1 MSYFWTLVVY
11 GAIVGSLYG
20 LVAMG
25 FAMIYKVSGVIN
37 FAQGEVMMLIAYIS
51 YTVALQTGGNLLIQF
66 GVIVVTSGLVG
77 VVIERVIVRPMLGR
91 STFSIVM
98 LTIALAVFIRAIV
111 GLLWDTDAHRYPI
124 EAGRTI
130 INLMGINVMSAQLVL
145 LVVFFMTCF
154 ALWAFLRFSIMGVAL
169 RAAASN
175 PTVTM
180 LMGISVKNIYR
191 SAWIISALISG
202 MAGVLY
208 ANIYHIGPDIAGIG
222 TRAFPAAILGGL
234 DSILGAGAAGV
245 IIGIVENLAG
255 GYLGSGYKEI
265 AGFVVVL
272 LVLMIKPYG
281 LFGEREIERV

>member
-11 GAIVGSLYG
+11 GAVVGSLYG
-20 LVAMG
+20 LIAMG

-37 FAQGEVMMLIAYIS
+37 FAQGEMMMLIAYIA
-51 YTVALQTGGNLLIQF
+51 YTVALQTGGNMLIQF
-66 GVIVVTSGLVG
+66 VVIVVVSGLVG

-91 STFSIVM
+91 SVFSIVM
-98 LTIALAVFIRAIV
+98 LTIALAVLIRAIV

-124 EAGRTI
+124 EAGRAI
-130 INLMGINVMSAQLVL
+130 INVFGINLMSAQLL
-145 LVVFFMTCF
+145 LLATFFVTCI
-154 ALWAFLRFSIMGVAL
+154 ALWAFLRFSIIGVAL
-169 RAAASN
+169 RATASD

-180 LMGISVKNIYR
+180 LMGISVKSVYR
-191 SAWIISALISG
+191 AAWVISALISG

-208 ANIYHIGPDIAGIG
+208 ANIYHIGPDLAAIG

-234 DSILGAGAAGV
+234 DSILGAGVAGV
-245 IIGIVENLAG
+245 IIGVVENLAG

-272 LVLMIKPYG
+272 LVLMVKPYG